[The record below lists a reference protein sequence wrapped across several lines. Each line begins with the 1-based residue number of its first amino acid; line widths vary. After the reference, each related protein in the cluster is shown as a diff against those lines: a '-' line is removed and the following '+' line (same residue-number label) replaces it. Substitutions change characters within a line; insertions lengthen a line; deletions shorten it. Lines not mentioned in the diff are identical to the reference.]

1 MRKIT
6 VQSWEESENKNKKG
20 NDKLKN
26 KKKKGKVQQ
35 KKKERR
41 KYAQFLSSK
50 WLTPLPT
57 SLAWGHFVRF
67 SKSSYTGD

>member
-26 KKKKGKVQQ
+26 KKKKGKV
-35 KKKERR
+35 
-41 KYAQFLSSK
+41 
-50 WLTPLPT
+50 
-57 SLAWGHFVRF
+57 
-67 SKSSYTGD
+67 